1 MLDICRTPCFT
12 RRHSAVI
19 KATLAQYMSAIYL
32 WFLAKTGR
40 KLGFNIVPIL
50 GVTRDIFSVDL
61 QVKVVR
67 NVSSESEIF
76 FSLWLSSKFKKMTY
90 LLYIFLYCNYA
101 REVQFDIY
109 STSFKANMLQN
120 Y

>member
-1 MLDICRTPCFT
+1 
-12 RRHSAVI
+12 
-19 KATLAQYMSAIYL
+19 MSAIYL

-76 FSLWLSSKFKKMTY
+76 SHFGLVANLRKLH
-90 LLYIFLYCNYA
+90 LLYFFCIATMLGKSSS
-101 REVQFDIY
+101 I
-109 STSFKANMLQN
+109 STRQVLKLICYRITSSVYKTIP
-120 Y
+120 

>member
-1 MLDICRTPCFT
+1 
-12 RRHSAVI
+12 
-19 KATLAQYMSAIYL
+19 MSAIYL

-90 LLYIFLYCNYA
+90 LLYFFCIATMLGKSSS
-101 REVQFDIY
+101 I
-109 STSFKANMLQN
+109 STRQVLKLICYRITSSVYKTIP
-120 Y
+120 